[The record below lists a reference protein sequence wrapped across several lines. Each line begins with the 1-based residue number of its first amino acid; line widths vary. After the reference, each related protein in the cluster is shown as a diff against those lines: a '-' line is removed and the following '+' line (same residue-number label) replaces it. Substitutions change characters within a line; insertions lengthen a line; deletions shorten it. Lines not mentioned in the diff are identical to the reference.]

1 MTTSGV
7 YYILNCVIVGAI
19 IFTVK
24 LKSKNLEK
32 MEPFIMDIIKKYGGM
47 IRRKAESEPEKA
59 LRMFRI
65 GFGLEY
71 QKASHLANRRL
82 PAGYREVYRSAVKKT
97 NEVLSEPSKS
107 VWTNIFGPVE
117 IFQCFGL
124 NPTSLEM
131 LSGFMSGFQTED
143 YFIDLAED
151 AGIASTLCSYHK
163 HFIGTVASGV
173 MPSPAFIAVTSSVCD
188 GNINTMRYAA
198 KKRGMDYF
206 AIDVPHNDSPEAEKY
221 VAEQLYDMIAELE
234 KVTGKK
240 FHMDE
245 LSETIRRENE
255 SKRLYQSFVS
265 QSVRR
270 WYPNT
275 LTALTAMLYPT
286 HLSIGSQE
294 ALKLFRLLERD
305 ISNYPEKEINRVMWV
320 HLLPYYQETL
330 REYFNLSERNYIS
343 VYDFTLD
350 YMEEMDE
357 YHPVEAIARKMIRN
371 IYNGDYSRKIRMIS
385 ELADEFRPNGVIHY
399 CHWGCKQSSGGV
411 MMLREH
417 LTKQGIPMLVLDGD
431 ALDRRNDQE
440 GQLKTRLEAF
450 LEMVEN
456 RRNLG

>member
-1 MTTSGV
+1 MD
-7 YYILNCVIVGAI
+7 VIR
-19 IFTVK
+19 
-24 LKSKNLEK
+24 
-32 MEPFIMDIIKKYGGM
+32 KYGGV
-47 IRRKAESEPEKA
+47 IRQKAESEPEKA
-59 LRMFRI
+59 LRMFRF

-71 QKASHLANRRL
+71 KKASYLADRGL
-82 PAGYREVYRSAVKKT
+82 PKGYRDVYRSAVRKT
-97 NEVLSEPSKS
+97 SEILSEPSKS

-117 IFQCFGL
+117 IFQCLGM

-131 LSGFMSGFQTED
+131 LSGFMSGFRTED
-143 YFIDLAED
+143 YFIDLAESI
-151 AGIASTLCSYHK
+151 GIAPTLCSYHK
-163 HFIGTVASGV
+163 HFIGTVESGV

-198 KKRGMDYF
+198 EKRGMDF
-206 AIDVPHNDSPEAEKY
+206 FSIDVPHSDTPAAEKY
-221 VAEQLYDMIAELE
+221 VADQLYEMIAALE
-234 KVTGKK
+234 KTVGKK
-240 FHMDE
+240 LNMDD

-255 SKRLYQSFVS
+255 SKRLYRSFVE
-265 QSVRR
+265 QSKKR

-294 ALKLFRLLERD
+294 ALDLFRLLEQD
-305 ISNYPEKEINRVMWV
+305 IQDYPEKQINRIMWV

-330 REYFNLSERNYIS
+330 RECFNLSEKNYIS

-357 YHPVEAIARKMIRN
+357 EHPVEAIARKMIRN

-385 ELADEFRPNGVIHY
+385 ELADEFQPDGLIHY

-411 MMLREH
+411 MMLREEM
-417 LTKQGIPMLVLDGD
+417 TKKGVPTLILDGD

-456 RRNLG
+456 RRCMR